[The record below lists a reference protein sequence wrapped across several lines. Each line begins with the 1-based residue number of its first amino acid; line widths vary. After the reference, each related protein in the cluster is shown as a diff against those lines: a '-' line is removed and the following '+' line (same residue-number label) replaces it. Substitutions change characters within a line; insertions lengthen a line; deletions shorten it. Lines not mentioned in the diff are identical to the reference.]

1 MLAVVELGQALLVGA
16 LASTQAVEHAVGE
29 TGIDDGGALVDASH
43 RIDQLVTI
51 EVLEDEACSAGID
64 CCEECVVVAERGQ
77 HQGADVGG
85 IRTKGLTNLH
95 AVAVGQDDVDERHVG
110 THPDDA
116 AGTLVDRARL
126 ADHVDVVLGRKDVSN
141 TSAHHFVIVEHEHC
155 DRHLSH
161 LISKP
166 RWVSAEVLSAARVEG

>member
-1 MLAVVELGQALLVGA
+1 MRPVRRGSMTDVP
-16 LASTQAVEHAVGE
+16 SWT
-29 TGIDDGGALVDASH
+29 H
-43 RIDQLVTI
+43 RTESINSSPSRRLRTN
-51 EVLEDEACSAGID
+51 ACCAGID

-85 IRTKGLTNLH
+85 IRAKGLTNLH
-95 AVAVGQDDVDERHVG
+95 AVAVRQDDVDERHVG

-116 AGTLVDRARL
+116 AGTLVDRARF
-126 ADHVDVVLGRKDVSN
+126 ADHVDVVFGCEDVSK
-141 TSAHHFVIVEHEHC
+141 TSAHHFVIVEHEHR

-166 RWVSAEVLSAARVEG
+166 RWVSAEVLSAVRAEG